1 MENKA
6 TKFIPYGENKHN
18 WKVFDYPLCL
28 TNLQGN
34 SKSTVMWK
42 LSHLSQEVASN
53 FSPLWMLLL

>member
-42 LSHLSQEVASN
+42 LSHVSQEVASN
-53 FSPLWMLLL
+53 FSPL